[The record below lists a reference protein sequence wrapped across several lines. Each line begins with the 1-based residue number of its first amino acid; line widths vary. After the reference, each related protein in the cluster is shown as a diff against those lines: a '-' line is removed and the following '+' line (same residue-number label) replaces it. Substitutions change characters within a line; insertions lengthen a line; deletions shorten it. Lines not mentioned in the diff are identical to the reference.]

1 MGYHAMLD
9 IRNKHAVARER
20 LLAGAVKEIA
30 AELRLVEA
38 ADYVAFLRM
47 DLLGNIADLV
57 DTASQLYLA
66 AGSLR
71 FGNGGDF
78 RLSWGTVPE
87 VDLDLEFRS
96 GGVSV
101 HFRLG
106 LTATKASV
114 EITYIVF
121 ENADDDPE
129 INTARLRDAIL
140 AARLIPLA

>member
-20 LLAGAVKEIA
+20 LLAAAVKEVA
-30 AELRLVEA
+30 AELRLVDA

-57 DTASQLYLA
+57 DSAGQLYLA
-66 AGSLR
+66 PGTLR
-71 FGNGGDF
+71 FGNGGDV

-87 VDLDLEFRS
+87 IDLDLEFRS
-96 GGVSV
+96 DGVTV

-106 LTATKASV
+106 LAATKASV

-129 INTARLRDAIL
+129 INTARLAEAI
-140 AARLIPLA
+140 ARARLLR